1 MLLLYAPILLILVFS
16 FTEAKVLG
24 TWTGFSTNLYRNLL
38 MGEAGEA
45 LNNAIYNT
53 VLIALVAA
61 AVSTILGTFA
71 AIGIHNM
78 RHGRIRQAITFTNN
92 IPMINPDII
101 TGISIFLLFVFLG
114 IGRGLFC
121 VICAHIAFCTPYVV
135 LNVMPQLMKMNPNL

>member
-53 VLIALVAA
+53 VL
-61 AVSTILGTFA
+61 
-71 AIGIHNM
+71 M
-78 RHGRIRQAITFTNN
+78 
-92 IPMINPDII
+92 
-101 TGISIFLLFVFLG
+101 
-114 IGRGLFC
+114 
-121 VICAHIAFCTPYVV
+121 Y
-135 LNVMPQLMKMNPNL
+135 